1 MQFRSIFLLSL
12 LYISNISSAFL
23 AGVATNA
30 PALAQTRTSLNMCK
44 VNSVNVTQASSLSDV
59 ANIFETSLTSKTSR
73 RNLLKTLS
81 LVALTPVLISNPAY
95 AETSPDAWTQHKGV
109 FTEDEIKDFTKTA
122 SGLLY
127 KDVAEGKGPSPNP
140 GDAVLVEM
148 VGYIFESGDKWTN
161 TYKGI
166 PVYTSTLRAGAR
178 ENQKYMKGLNEGVL
192 TMKRGGKRIL
202 VIPAYLAYQYV
213 QIHAEKDP
221 SQVIIPGGANLVCY
235 IECLD
240 FKKV

>member
-1 MQFRSIFLLSL
+1 MQFKSVFLLSL
-12 LYISNISSAFL
+12 LYISNLSSAFL

-30 PALAQTRTSLNMCK
+30 PALANSRTMSLRMCK
-44 VNSVNVTQASSLSDV
+44 VNSANTSHSLHDTSDIS
-59 ANIFETSLTSKTSR
+59 NIFEKSTKFSR

-81 LVALTPVLISNPAY
+81 LAALTPVLISNPAY

-127 KDVAEGKGPSPNP
+127 KDVEEGKGPSPNA

-161 TYKGI
+161 HVKHCHM
-166 PVYTSTLRAGAR
+166 R
-178 ENQKYMKGLNEGVL
+178 K
-192 TMKRGGKRIL
+192 
-202 VIPAYLAYQYV
+202 
-213 QIHAEKDP
+213 
-221 SQVIIPGGANLVCY
+221 
-235 IECLD
+235 
-240 FKKV
+240 